1 MFNNIKLLLVHMS
14 LLFLVSKLIS
24 LTAECAI
31 SNIGLQQSFRSKYT
45 IKELQFILLPY
56 FFFSS
61 AYFSVCISVYQFTLT
76 IHYQPVNCIYNSTFY
91 SHFNRQ
97 RSYLVK
103 DRDPGIIS
111 SQSENVGKIQLTMQ
125 LSHLSIIFENSWFK

>member
-14 LLFLVSKLIS
+14 LLFPVSKLIS

-56 FFFSS
+56 FFFHLRISQS
-61 AYFSVCISVYQFTLT
+61 AFQFTSL
-76 IHYQPVNCIYNSTFY
+76 
-91 SHFNRQ
+91 
-97 RSYLVK
+97 L
-103 DRDPGIIS
+103 
-111 SQSENVGKIQLTMQ
+111 
-125 LSHLSIIFENSWFK
+125 